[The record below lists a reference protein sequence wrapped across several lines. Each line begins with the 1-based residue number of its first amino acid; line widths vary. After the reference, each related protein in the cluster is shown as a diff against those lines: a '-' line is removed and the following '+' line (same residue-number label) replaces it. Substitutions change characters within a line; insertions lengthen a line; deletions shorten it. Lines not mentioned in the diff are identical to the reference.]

1 MLGLFRKCQSTI
13 ANSTAL
19 SPILRRL
26 GFREYDL
33 PLNKSE
39 DSSFLVLL
47 IGLMSFLAILAFSGT
62 LALNNMTSR
71 WSSGLENK
79 VTVEISVET
88 PQGHLLSNETVK
100 TETKKL
106 ARHLR
111 ESPLIDSVK
120 VMSHEEVQ
128 KLISPWIGDNLT
140 LTDIPL
146 PGLIALELRSSSPQ
160 QLSALRNEVEEI
172 SPYARLET
180 HHDWLADLV
189 RFAATLK
196 TLALIIGIIIGG
208 ATITAIT
215 AGMRTRMAI
224 HKKEVELL
232 HSMGASDS
240 YIARQFQRHAMIL
253 SAKGALAGTI
263 AGLFITFITLVMS
276 GHSGTSLIP
285 SIEIHLG
292 GMLFL
297 ISIPFFV
304 ILIATLTSRFTV
316 LRSLARMP

>member
-111 ESPLIDSVK
+111 ESALIDSVK

-128 KLISPWIGDNLT
+128 ELISPWIGDNLT